1 MQQVA
6 PPGSLPLGRDLPDP
20 EAVPVMLAYDA
31 LREEL
36 AALAASGRP
45 VPTQVTKTTLSDFT
59 GGCTNDP

>member
-1 MQQVA
+1 M
-6 PPGSLPLGRDLPDP
+6 
-20 EAVPVMLAYDA
+20 MLAYDA